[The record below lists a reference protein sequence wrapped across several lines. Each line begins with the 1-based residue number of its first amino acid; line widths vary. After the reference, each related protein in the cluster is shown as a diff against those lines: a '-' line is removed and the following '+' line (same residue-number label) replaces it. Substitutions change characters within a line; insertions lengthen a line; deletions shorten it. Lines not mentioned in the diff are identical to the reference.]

1 MTRGKGSPCGGKK
14 RQRRRFLVTLTVA
27 SDAGMDERQR
37 GEVGC
42 LRHAWKG
49 RKGGEK
55 GAAASG
61 WLSPFILVWRGG
73 AGTGG
78 GGRYGGGAT
87 HRGFGEWPGVVVG
100 RRRGPTTILSER
112 QSQVVGRP
120 RGSTG

>member
-14 RQRRRFLVTLTVA
+14 RQRHRFLVTLTVA

-42 LRHAWKG
+42 LRRAWKG

-73 AGTGG
+73 GG
-78 GGRYGGGAT
+78 NGWRRAVWGRRHASGVWGVARRGGRAAAGADDHT
-87 HRGFGEWPGVVVG
+87 E
-100 RRRGPTTILSER
+100 
-112 QSQVVGRP
+112 
-120 RGSTG
+120 

>member
-1 MTRGKGSPCGGKK
+1 MKGRGERWGACGVRGREEKEGKREQRHQGGSPLLYWCGG
-14 RQRRRFLVTLTVA
+14 V
-27 SDAGMDERQR
+27 
-37 GEVGC
+37 
-42 LRHAWKG
+42 
-49 RKGGEK
+49 
-55 GAAASG
+55 
-61 WLSPFILVWRGG
+61 G

-112 QSQVVGRP
+112 QSQVVGGP